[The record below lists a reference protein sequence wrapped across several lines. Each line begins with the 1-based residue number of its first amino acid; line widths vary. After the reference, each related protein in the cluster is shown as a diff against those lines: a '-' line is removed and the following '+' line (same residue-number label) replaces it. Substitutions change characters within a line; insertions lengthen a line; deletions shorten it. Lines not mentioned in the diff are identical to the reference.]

1 MKCPGITQQVVESG
15 RSSGAR
21 SVQGSVIGALHV
33 YYGDNRDNF
42 DYVKFIRVAGSRRG
56 TVVLSTVRSESW
68 EE

>member
-1 MKCPGITQQVVESG
+1 MPGDHAAAPD
-15 RSSGAR
+15 R
-21 SVQGSVIGALHV
+21 VQGSVIGALHV
-33 YYGDNRDNF
+33 YHGDNRDNF